1 MRTIIDARN
10 RWNNIFEDHR
20 SIESLK
26 DVSCDDT
33 LRSVL
38 WRIFLLYPDAD
49 ITPSTWI
56 SRLQTERTAY
66 AELRR
71 HHLGDTDFE
80 AEELDPLAE
89 DESNPYHRH
98 QRDLE
103 LRAEIVQ
110 DIERCMP
117 ENTFFR
123 EPSVQEDLTEILFV
137 YCKLNR
143 DVSYRQGFHEIAAVV
158 YWVVVCDAL
167 ADNANGLGESPY
179 AGEGRVGPYVTT
191 TAVTNGDIG
200 NKVLNGTQDGYESFE
215 DPEDT
220 VMKEVL
226 DRRYINHDAFSLFQ
240 SIMRNAK
247 AWYEV
252 SEDGGKGGVGTIVK
266 KSQYV
271 HETVLVAV
279 DPELAAH
286 LTELDVLPQVFLI
299 RWIRLLFCREFPFD
313 QLLHVWDKIFSEDPD
328 LQLVDLICAS
338 MLLRIRWQLI
348 EADYSTAMQ
357 LLLRYPS
364 PPVPVSLIEDALY
377 LRSNLNPSGGK
388 YIIIKHSSRA
398 PAPYQKKLPP
408 QKPERRPL
416 SPTMNS
422 LFQPGQIETIIQDA
436 ARNMIDRSEKWGVNR
451 AVREAVVEVKKGIQ
465 GQQRI
470 AQIPRRGTP
479 GSPMLKELEKKNKD
493 LQTKLIEG
501 GERRR
506 RLARILQDSISLLD
520 NEDPAVEDSQNAA
533 WRIKIKHVQE
543 CLLDDSMPINQDITS
558 IDSTPFNT
566 PPASTISTPRIS
578 AIGTPKLVPFSS
590 SSSLAGALS
599 TPKSLSG
606 QPPPAAVEVAKSS
619 ESTKSTPPPPP
630 PPASPPAGFVKTG
643 FRNNTDLEFLG
654 APKPRTSL
662 AQSSFAWMLGDE
674 TVSKYRSEFVAG
686 EKKGLFGEKEED
698 DGVKEEV
705 RDGDTGIDMGVMK

>member
-10 RWNNIFEDHR
+10 RWNNIFENHK

-38 WRIFLLYPDAD
+38 WRIFLLHPDAD
-49 ITPSTWI
+49 ITPSTWM
-56 SRLQTERTAY
+56 SRLRSERTAY

-167 ADNANGLGESPY
+167 ADNTSGPGDSPY
-179 AGEGRVGPYVTT
+179 AGEGRAGPYVTT
-191 TAVTNGDIG
+191 IAITNGDTDDT
-200 NKVLNGTQDGYESFE
+200 LMNGTQEGYESFE

-226 DRRYINHDAFSLFQ
+226 DKRYINHDAFSLFQ

-271 HETVLVAV
+271 HETLLVAV

-328 LQLVDLICAS
+328 LQLVDLICVS

-364 PPVPVSLIEDALY
+364 PPIPVNLIEDALY

-388 YIIIKHSSRA
+388 YIIIKHSSRS
-398 PAPYQKKLPP
+398 PAAYQKKPPP
-408 QKPERRPL
+408 QKQQRRPL

-470 AQIPRRGTP
+470 PQIPRRGTP
-479 GSPMLKELEKKNKD
+479 GSPRPGSQGSQGSQGINLDNNRMQELEKKSKELEKKNKD
-493 LQTKLIEG
+493 LQMKLLEG
-501 GERRR
+501 G
-506 RLARILQDSISLLD
+506 
-520 NEDPAVEDSQNAA
+520 
-533 WRIKIKHVQE
+533 
-543 CLLDDSMPINQDITS
+543 
-558 IDSTPFNT
+558 
-566 PPASTISTPRIS
+566 
-578 AIGTPKLVPFSS
+578 
-590 SSSLAGALS
+590 
-599 TPKSLSG
+599 
-606 QPPPAAVEVAKSS
+606 
-619 ESTKSTPPPPP
+619 
-630 PPASPPAGFVKTG
+630 
-643 FRNNTDLEFLG
+643 
-654 APKPRTSL
+654 
-662 AQSSFAWMLGDE
+662 
-674 TVSKYRSEFVAG
+674 
-686 EKKGLFGEKEED
+686 KGKEN
-698 DGVKEEV
+698 
-705 RDGDTGIDMGVMK
+705 